1 MNKQKKYIIII
12 IGVLVLINLTFI
24 LLFFNQNKVPHHKGP
39 RNMIIE
45 ALHFDDEQ
53 IEQYDLLITDHKH
66 LMRKGKRELHSLRK
80 SYFLATIDSASLLLS
95 NSYMHIESLNK
106 NHVNDIMELCNSSQK
121 KEFIILIK
129 EKSLFFGRK
138 K

>member
-1 MNKQKKYIIII
+1 MNKHKFYIIII
-12 IGVLVLINLTFI
+12 AVLVLINLTFM
-24 LLFFNQNKVPHHKGP
+24 LLFFNQNKIPHHKGP

-53 IEQYDLLITDHKH
+53 IKQYDILITDHKH
-66 LMRKGKRELHSLRK
+66 LMRKGKRELNDLRE

-95 NSYMHIESLNK
+95 NSYMHIENVNK
-106 NHVNDIMELCNSSQK
+106 NHINDIMELCNSSQK
-121 KEFIILIK
+121 DEFIILIK
-129 EKSLFFGRK
+129 EKSLFAGRK